1 MSGRATFSGTSFQ
14 SEVGACIAGLLL
26 TERPLS
32 RLGGELP
39 GIPQKIY
46 AEVPAGGVDDIEVI
60 TEVGQTFVQ
69 AKNTVPLSDNTA
81 GELASVAAQFVRQFQ
96 LGVSENGTR
105 RPLVPARDRLVL
117 AVGTGATGTIKE
129 HLQEVLDRNRT
140 GAATGLPANQQH
152 ALDVFTGLLDAAWL
166 AEAGT
171 AITAAQRQALLAVCS
186 VIVVGSAQHQLVAEA
201 LLSVVAPG
209 LEDTLLI
216 LLDHW
221 AHQAARQGTGGD
233 AAAIRLALNG
243 RIQLTEPPSFRQD
256 VARLHTYSA
265 ATLAELARFTAIE
278 VVEGPITVSRPVVND
293 VVNAAL
299 GGSLAITGEPGAG
312 KSAILHAVA
321 GILGQQHP
329 VVCFKVEDGPGTLD
343 DLRREIGLEHPL
355 LEVLRQV
362 PGDRPAFVLL
372 DALDASR
379 GNQAETTYKKL
390 LREVAALPGW
400 HVVASVRT
408 FDLRVGKEWQ
418 QLFHGVPP
426 APQHADRSFGRVRH
440 LHIGLLDAGER
451 ADLAYQSPSLH
462 TALTAGGPKMEAL
475 ALNPFNLALLADLLR
490 GGTPPESLA
499 GVSTQGQLLER
510 YWQERVGDSTP
521 VIVSLTRLV
530 EQMLEAKALTIAQG
544 RIDAATATAVDELQ
558 ENGVLLLEQPR
569 RVLGFR
575 HHVLFD
581 YAVACLALLPDVAS
595 ARAQL
600 VKSKGA
606 GLLLAPSLNYWVDGL
621 KHNGGLSAD
630 EFWEFIGTL
639 VADEGMDPIV
649 RVEVARLAVETVQAD
664 EDLTGLVRVFNQGD
678 AAATRSL
685 RHVVVALVIKAQRH
699 QPFQAGPWAR
709 VVAELRAGADQLG
722 LHQTLVETLIDGTP
736 AANDLPLL
744 GTAARQ
750 VLTSVMAAA
759 FLNRWQA
766 RSAIASVMR
775 TYGTD
780 SAASQ
785 LLLTQLLEPER
796 FRRYGHVEIPA
807 LTEHLVSLAG
817 QDEALA
823 VQLVYCVFGPH
834 EFRHDQATP
843 MVSSFILGMQSNAA
857 QDFELARHEVEKHF
871 VALLAAYP
879 RTAVRVLAAA
889 LRGARDRKEWSS
901 PEPRVE
907 NLTVGTTSY
916 RFEDDS
922 SAYWAHDLETS
933 RSDDHAEMYQRF
945 LQWIP
950 SVQDPALLADMP
962 GLLLEHTSAAIV
974 WRTLFEAGAR
984 QPQLIG
990 RQLWAAASSPLVLQ
1004 CQSTRKSAIELLQV
1018 LYPLVPAA
1026 ARQEVE
1032 RAWLAWDFADFT
1044 EPEWMR
1050 TFVIGTVLKTLGA
1063 PQLATDEAREFL
1075 QAAIASG
1082 EVLVNSK
1089 PLEIHSTSIE
1099 GEAFEAENNAG
1110 TATADLVPGLARA
1123 VRHTQ
1128 QAVKAAP
1135 TEETLRHLQEALL
1148 AFDAVSPAGALPEA
1162 EAAAVLAEGLGVLLA
1177 HAPAATSYPE
1187 ALTRLLELTHHPEPL
1202 AGPGTEEDFAQS
1214 VAWGYSAARIEAA
1227 KALVQLLEN
1236 SSLWPQIQDRVEE
1249 LLLRDPHPAVRFV
1262 LAIALY
1268 KLSWHNSAAA
1278 WELTEKFAEQ
1288 ETNPQVIHHATAI
1301 LRNLAHEDAA
1311 RLEPLL
1317 LKLLAKASGPGEGS
1331 RIMVDLLLRLA
1342 LKRQLSASQAKL
1354 REWVSAYSAHEKQL
1368 GSVMAVLRDYL
1379 SMGYD
1384 QAQDPQD
1391 DAIRQRAQTFMLE
1404 LVDAVEPAVRNWTP
1418 ENYQPTE
1425 EEEAAHRIFNE
1436 LAGQLFYAIGHHLPE
1451 NIGTLEAKR
1460 QCLAE
1465 YAPFISRFA
1474 TLGTPGTVHHM
1485 LDILLRFVATNPA
1498 QCFDLFTEAMLR
1510 TTGVAKYEH
1519 ESQGAKR
1526 FVELVGE
1533 YLADH
1538 RALFAQEDRRMKL
1551 IDCLAIFSDAGW
1563 PEAWQ
1568 LFQQLP
1574 DLFR

>member
-1 MSGRATFSGTSFQ
+1 M
-14 SEVGACIAGLLL
+14 L

-32 RLGGELP
+32 RLGGRLP
-39 GIPQKIY
+39 GTPQKIY
-46 AEVPAGGVDDIEVI
+46 AEIPAGGVDDIVVD
-60 TEVGQTFVQ
+60 TDLGQTYIQ
-69 AKNTVPLSDNTA
+69 AKNTVPLSDNAT
-81 GELASVAAQFVRQFQ
+81 GELASVAAQFVRQFRA
-96 LGVSENGTR
+96 GVLENGTR

-117 AVGTGATGTIKE
+117 AVSTGATGTIKE

-171 AITAAQRQALLAVCS
+171 AITAAQQQALLAVCS
-186 VIVVGSAQHQLVAEA
+186 VIVVGSPQHQLVTEA
-201 LLSVVAPG
+201 LLSIVAPG

-233 AAAIRLALNG
+233 AAAIRLALRG

-256 VARLHTYSA
+256 IARLHTYSA
-265 ATLAELARFTAIE
+265 ATLAELARFTTID
-278 VVEGPITVSRPVVND
+278 VVEGTITVSRPVVND
-293 VVNAAL
+293 VVDAAL

-312 KSAILHAVA
+312 KSAILHTAA
-321 GILGQQHP
+321 SILGQQHP
-329 VVCFKVEDGPGTLD
+329 VFCFKVENGPGTLD
-343 DLRREIGLEHPL
+343 ELRREIGLEHPL

-418 QLFHGVPP
+418 QLFHGLPP
-426 APQHADRSFGRVRH
+426 MPQHADRSFGRVRH

-451 ADLAYQSPSLH
+451 ADLARQSPSLH
-462 TALTAGGPKMEAL
+462 TALAAGGPKMEAL

-499 GVSTQGQLLER
+499 GVSTQGQLLDR

-521 VIVSLTRLV
+521 VIVGLTRLV
-530 EQMLEAKALTIAQG
+530 EQMLDAKALTIAQG
-544 RIDAATATAVDELQ
+544 RIDAATGTAVDEMQ

-606 GLLLAPSLNYWVDGL
+606 GLLLAPSLNYWIDGL
-621 KHNGGLSAD
+621 KHNSGLSTD
-630 EFWEFIGTL
+630 EFWGFVGTL

-649 RVEVARLAVETVQAD
+649 RVEVARLSVETVQAD
-664 EDLTGLVRVFNQGD
+664 EDLMGLVRVFNQGD

-685 RHVVVALVIKAQRH
+685 RHFVVALVIKAQRH

-722 LHQTLVETLIDGTP
+722 LHQTLVETLLDGNPT
-736 AANDLPLL
+736 ADALPLL
-744 GTAARQ
+744 SQAARQ

-759 FLNRWQA
+759 FLNRWQV
-766 RSAIASVMR
+766 RSAIASVVR
-775 TYGTD
+775 TYGTNP
-780 SAASQ
+780 AASRQ
-785 LLLTQLLEPER
+785 LLTQLLEPER

-807 LTEHLVSLAG
+807 LAEHLDLLAG

-823 VQLVYCVFGPH
+823 VQLVYCVFGSH

-857 QDFELARHEVEKHF
+857 QDFELARHKVEKHF
-871 VALLAAYP
+871 AALLAAYP

-950 SVQDPALLADMP
+950 GVQDPALLADMP

-984 QPQLIG
+984 QPQLLG

-1004 CQSTRKSAIELLQV
+1004 CQSTRKSTIELLQV
-1018 LYPLVPAA
+1018 LYPLVPAE
-1026 ARQEVE
+1026 ARQEAE
-1032 RAWLAWDFADFT
+1032 RAWLAWGFADFT

-1050 TFVIGTVLKTLGA
+1050 TSVIGTVLKTLGA
-1063 PQLATDEAREFL
+1063 QQLATDEAREFL
-1075 QAAIASG
+1075 QVAIASG
-1082 EVLVNSK
+1082 EALVNSK
-1089 PLEIHSTSIE
+1089 PLEIHSTFIE
-1099 GEAFEAENNAG
+1099 REPFEAENNAG
-1110 TATADLVPGLARA
+1110 TATADSVPGLARA
-1123 VRHTQ
+1123 VHHTQ
-1128 QAVKAAP
+1128 QAVRAAP
-1135 TEETLRHLQEALL
+1135 TEEILRHLQEALL
-1148 AFDAVSPAGALPEA
+1148 AFDAAVSPAGALPEA
-1162 EAAAVLAEGLGVLLA
+1162 EAAAVLSEGLGVLLA
-1177 HAPAATSYPE
+1177 YAPASATSYPE
-1187 ALTRLLELTHHPEPL
+1187 ALTRLLELTHHPEPFT
-1202 AGPGTEEDFAQS
+1202 GPDTEEDFAQS
-1214 VAWGYSAARIEAA
+1214 VPWGYSAARIEAA
-1227 KALVQLLEN
+1227 KALAHLLEI
-1236 SSLWPQIQDRVEE
+1236 SSLWPLIQDRVEE
-1249 LLLRDPHPAVRFV
+1249 LLLRDPHPTVRFV
-1262 LAIALY
+1262 LITALY
-1268 KLSWHNSAAA
+1268 KLSWHNTEAT
-1278 WELTEKFAEQ
+1278 WELAEKFAEQ
-1288 ETNPQVIHHATAI
+1288 EINPQVINHATAV

-1317 LKLLAKASGPGEGS
+1317 LKLLTKASGPGEGS
-1331 RIMVDLLLRLA
+1331 RIMVELLLRLA
-1342 LKRQLSASQAKL
+1342 LERQLPASQAQL
-1354 REWVSAYSAHEKQL
+1354 REWVSAYSAHKKQL
-1368 GSVMAVLRDYL
+1368 GSVMAVLRVYL

-1384 QAQDPQD
+1384 RAQDPQE
-1391 DAIRQRAQTFMLE
+1391 DAIRQRSQVLMQE
-1404 LVDAVEPAVRNWTP
+1404 LVDAVEPAVRNWTSD
-1418 ENYQPTE
+1418 NHQPTE
-1425 EEEAAHRIFNE
+1425 EEEEAHWIFNE
-1436 LAGQLFYAIGHHLPE
+1436 LAGQLFYAIGHDLPE

-1460 QCLAE
+1460 QCLTE

-1485 LDILLRFVATNPA
+1485 LDILLKFVAVNPT
-1498 QCFDLFTEAMLR
+1498 QCFDLFAEAMLR
-1510 TTGVAKYEH
+1510 TTGVAKYEY

-1526 FVELVGE
+1526 FVELVEE

-1538 RALFAQEDRRMKL
+1538 RALFAKEDRRTKL